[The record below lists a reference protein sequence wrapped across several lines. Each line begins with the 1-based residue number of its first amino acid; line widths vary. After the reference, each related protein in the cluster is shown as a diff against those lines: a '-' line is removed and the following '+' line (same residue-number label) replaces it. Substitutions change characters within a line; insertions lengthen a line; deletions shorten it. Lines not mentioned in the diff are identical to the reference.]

1 MPYNGKILAR
11 ANARLAQVRE
21 DNKAEHE
28 RRLSQVYARVPE
40 VESLDTSLRLQMVE
54 LAKLAFSRSADAPA
68 QIEALKDKNLDAQ
81 MRRAELLV
89 ANGFPRSYLDDIF
102 SCPLCRD
109 TGYDGAAVCRCLE
122 KLYNQ
127 ELSKELSSLL
137 RTGNECFDSFDLTLY
152 PGQYSE
158 YFNCVPREYMAKVF
172 SYCKDYAENFPQVD
186 TDLLFQ
192 SEPGLGKTFLSAC
205 IARTVAEKGYSVCY
219 DTAVSAFSAFEKQQF
234 SRSPEEA
241 ELSAEK
247 VSRMLSCDLLI
258 LDDLGTEV
266 VTPVVLSALYTL
278 INTRLGA
285 SRRTIINTN
294 LYPDDLAARYT
305 SSICSRLDGY
315 FKTVRFA
322 GEDIRQLLKGRR

>member
-11 ANARLAQVRE
+11 ANARLAELRE
-21 DNKAEHE
+21 QNKAEHD
-28 RRLSQVYARVPE
+28 RRLAHVYARVPE
-40 VESLDTSLRLQMVE
+40 IEAIDASLRAQMVE
-54 LAKLAFSRSADAPA
+54 LAKLAFSRSPDAA
-68 QIEALKDKNLDAQ
+68 EKIEALKEKNLDMQ

-89 ANGFPRSYLDDIF
+89 GSGFPRGYLDDIY
-102 SCPLCRD
+102 SCPLCHD
-109 TGYDGAAVCRCLE
+109 SGNDGTKICRCLE

-137 RTGNECFDSFDLTLY
+137 RTGNECFENFDLTLY

-158 YFNCVPREYMAKVF
+158 YFNCVPREYMGRVY
-172 SYCKDYAENFPQVD
+172 SYCKEYAETFPQVS

-192 SEPGLGKTFLSAC
+192 GEPGLGKTFLSAC
-205 IARTVAEKGYSVCY
+205 IARVVAGKGYSVCY

-234 SRSPEEA
+234 PRTLEDA
-241 ELSAEK
+241 ELSSEK

-278 INTRLGA
+278 INTRTGA

-294 LYPDDLAARYT
+294 LYPDDLASRYT
-305 SSICSRLDGY
+305 ASICSRLDGY

-322 GEDIRQLLKGRR
+322 GEDIRQSLKDLR